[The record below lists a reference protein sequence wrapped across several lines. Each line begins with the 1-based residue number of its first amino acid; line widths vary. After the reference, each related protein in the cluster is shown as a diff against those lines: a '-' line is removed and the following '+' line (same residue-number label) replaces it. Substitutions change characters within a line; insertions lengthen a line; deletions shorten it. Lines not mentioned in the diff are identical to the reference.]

1 MKQVLETI
9 QIEEKELKPL
19 TRTISI
25 LERLKRGNVNLETKQ
40 KINEQQMIH
49 GIFHKPSQILR
60 WAHEQKIRKISNY
73 LTDGDNGFCARG
85 IMQQYLA
92 PGSDSPGLYQMDL
105 EMIGVGK
112 HNTFEIIHNVV
123 ELNNSKGS
131 TFLDIA
137 NYLETKGL

>member
-9 QIEEKELKPL
+9 QIEEKKLTPL
-19 TRTISI
+19 GRSLEI
-25 LERLKRGNVNLETKQ
+25 LERMKKGNINLETKQ
-40 KINEQQMIH
+40 MIKDQQKW
-49 GIFHKPSQILR
+49 GVFEKPSQILK
-60 WAHEQKIRKISNY
+60 WAHVSGIRKISKF
-73 LTDGDNGFCARG
+73 LTDGNNGFCARG

-92 PGSDSPGLYQMDL
+92 PDSDNPGLYQMDAGMV
-105 EMIGVGK
+105 ERRGYNPFEVM
-112 HNTFEIIHNVV
+112 HNIV